1 MKRFF
6 LLLVL
11 LAVSLVVF
19 VSAAAWYLASYQP
32 QNATVNTM
40 MSQMMGNSRLN
51 GAIMPMPSYLWVFLV
66 GSLAVAI
73 LGAAGVAY
81 YAAFPEIRSG
91 KPKAESPM
99 QSPDAPSGNG
109 NQRDNLGAVVRTF
122 NPDERKV
129 VEVLLAHGGTY
140 LQKFIVKESGLS
152 RLKIHRIVSRFAE
165 RGIVTAVKSGNT
177 NAISLAPWLRT
188 ADAALG

>member
-11 LAVSLVVF
+11 MAGSLVVF
-19 VSAAAWYLASYQP
+19 FSAAAWYLTSYRT
-32 QNATVNTM
+32 QNATVSSM
-40 MSQMMGNSRLN
+40 MSQMMGNSNFN
-51 GAIMPMPSYLWVFLV
+51 GAIMPMPSYLWVFLI
-66 GSLAVAI
+66 GSLTVTI

-81 YAAFPEIRSG
+81 YATFPEIKSG

-99 QSPDAPSGNG
+99 QRPDVPAKNG
-109 NQRDNLGAVVRTF
+109 NLGDNLAAVVRTF

-129 VEVLLAHGGTY
+129 VEVLLAHEGTY

-177 NAISLAPWLRT
+177 NAISLAPWLT
-188 ADAALG
+188 KADLASG